1 MYIKKLLGRPVAARP
16 TIAFFLTVSESEG
29 VFLIVS
35 KFAGAA
41 ARRRGRWQRATDGGA
56 GGGARRQ
63 WGCRRRVVR

>member
-35 KFAGAA
+35 KFEGGGKKEGAVA
-41 ARRRGRWQRATDGGA
+41 ARD
-56 GGGARRQ
+56 
-63 WGCRRRVVR
+63 